1 MSLHHFNTFILNPV
15 NTNANG
21 IFRILIKQLTMLKI
35 KSIQFIEKIKSFSPL
50 HIPFSVLCSAK
61 HLLKVLFCF
70 VFLFWITT
78 LSKTIDTGASH
89 HYSLCDNFNEKFV
102 PFVMFMETQKCL
114 ICHRKKEERA
124 VEMRL
129 WREWWG
135 SFFLSGV
142 TNHIALNG

>member
-1 MSLHHFNTFILNPV
+1 MEIKYDAIEMQLSLHHFNTFKLSPV

-21 IFRILIKQLTMLKI
+21 IFKILIKQLTMLKI
-35 KSIQFIEKIKSFSPL
+35 KSIQFVEKNEILFTITHSL
-50 HIPFSVLCSAK
+50 LCSLQCK

-129 WREWWG
+129 
-135 SFFLSGV
+135 
-142 TNHIALNG
+142 